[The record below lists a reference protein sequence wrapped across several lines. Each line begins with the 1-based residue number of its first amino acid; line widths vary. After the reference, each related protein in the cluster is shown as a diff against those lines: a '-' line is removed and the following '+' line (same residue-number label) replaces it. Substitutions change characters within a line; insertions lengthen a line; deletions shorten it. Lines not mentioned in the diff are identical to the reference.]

1 MQSLKTIVMN
11 KLIFVCYQH
20 GFGGEN
26 LSYRISNHALCNKL
40 LVKIKKGRTIIKNDI
55 FNKIFLG
62 FNNNFQYNFQNKE
75 KLCQSI
81 LKDYGAKI
89 NGMKKYNIIA
99 SHLDAGILQ
108 KHFINSFFVV
118 IEPPETDAQY
128 QTYLKRLYDRFWLY
142 KTQDI
147 KEYIG
152 EIYSKIETF
161 HKNKT
166 AKEIKKLT
174 NTILSK
180 YKNNLSFGQI
190 QCVVNNIE
198 PTEKNMKQF
207 FYSIYNNKNFNNFAK
222 IKDQSS
228 VLYIPYN
235 SVKNYVIG
243 DIFKY
248 FKIV

>member
-1 MQSLKTIVMN
+1 MQSLRKINME

-26 LSYRISNHALCNKL
+26 LSYRISQHKSCDKI
-40 LVKIKKGRTIIKNDI
+40 LVKLHKGRTIIINDV

-62 FNNNFQYNFQNKE
+62 FNNNFQYNFQDKE
-75 KLCQSI
+75 RLCQRVI
-81 LKDYGAKI
+81 KEYETKI
-89 NGMKKYNIIA
+89 NSMKKYNIVPSHIDA
-99 SHLDAGILQ
+99 SILQ
-108 KHFINSFFVV
+108 KNFINSFFVI

-128 QTYLKRLYDRFWLY
+128 QKYLKHLYDSFWLY
-142 KTQDI
+142 KTQDV

-161 HKNKT
+161 HKHKT
-166 AKEIKKLT
+166 AKEVKKLT
-174 NTILSK
+174 NTILLK
-180 YKNNLSFGQI
+180 YKNKLSFGQI

-198 PTEKNMKQF
+198 PTIKKMKEF
-207 FYSIYNNKNFNNFAK
+207 FCSVYNNKDFNNFAK
-222 IKDQSS
+222 IKDQSN

-235 SVKNYVIG
+235 SVKDYVIG